1 MKIRSV
7 IVPVEVWVNWPTTR
21 LSWPIIKRE
30 RNAYRL
36 FPSFLVILDR
46 GEGRR
51 KENFDAS
58 QRRGFVHS
66 VTSTLIVSSGGGE
79 TEEAMKN
86 GRHFSLNIFDVE
98 VDAVCINLSWLF
110 TYKKLHENTL
120 FSNIYIYILH
130 EPIILSCLPDAY
142 TMWEQKSNVR
152 SKLYEIRDGGCRLID
167 RIANVFSR
175 PRVKK
180 RVKSSGT

>member
-36 FPSFLVILDR
+36 FPSFLVILDG

-79 TEEAMKN
+79 TEAMKS

-120 FSNIYIYILH
+120 FSNIYIYIY
-130 EPIILSCLPDAY
+130 Y
-142 TMWEQKSNVR
+142 TNQLYYRVYPMRIGWEQKSNVR

>member
-79 TEEAMKN
+79 TEAMKS

-120 FSNIYIYILH
+120 FLNIYIY
-130 EPIILSCLPDAY
+130 Y
-142 TMWEQKSNVR
+142 TNQLYYRVYPMRIRCGSKNRTCVQNCTKSGMEGVAW
-152 SKLYEIRDGGCRLID
+152 SI
-167 RIANVFSR
+167 VSR
-175 PRVKK
+175 MFFPRVKK

>member
-1 MKIRSV
+1 ML
-7 IVPVEVWVNWPTTR
+7 IVCFLRFV
-21 LSWPIIKRE
+21 
-30 RNAYRL
+30 L
-36 FPSFLVILDR
+36 FSIEGR

-51 KENFDAS
+51 ILTRVNEEVSCIPFA
-58 QRRGFVHS
+58 RLRY
-66 VTSTLIVSSGGGE
+66 LIVSSGGGE
-79 TEEAMKN
+79 TEAMKS

-120 FSNIYIYILH
+120 FLNIYILH

>member
-1 MKIRSV
+1 ML
-7 IVPVEVWVNWPTTR
+7 IVCFLR
-21 LSWPIIKRE
+21 FL
-30 RNAYRL
+30 L
-36 FPSFLVILDR
+36 FSIEGR

-51 KENFDAS
+51 ILTRVNEEVSCIPFA
-58 QRRGFVHS
+58 RLRY
-66 VTSTLIVSSGGGE
+66 LIVSSGGGE
-79 TEEAMKN
+79 TEAMKS

-120 FSNIYIYILH
+120 FSNIYIY
-130 EPIILSCLPDAY
+130 Y
-142 TMWEQKSNVR
+142 TNQLYYRVYPKRIGWEQKSNVR

>member
-46 GEGRR
+46 GVGRR

-79 TEEAMKN
+79 TEAMKS

-120 FSNIYIYILH
+120 FSNIYIY
-130 EPIILSCLPDAY
+130 Y
-142 TMWEQKSNVR
+142 TNQLYYRVYPMRIRCGSKNRTCVQNCTKSGMESVAWSIVSRMFFRVR
-152 SKLYEIRDGGCRLID
+152 
-167 RIANVFSR
+167 V
-175 PRVKK
+175 
-180 RVKSSGT
+180 

>member
-1 MKIRSV
+1 ML
-7 IVPVEVWVNWPTTR
+7 IVCFLR
-21 LSWPIIKRE
+21 FL
-30 RNAYRL
+30 L
-36 FPSFLVILDR
+36 FSIEGR

-51 KENFDAS
+51 ILTRVNEEVSCIPFA
-58 QRRGFVHS
+58 RLRY
-66 VTSTLIVSSGGGE
+66 LIVSSGGGE
-79 TEEAMKN
+79 TEAMKS

-120 FSNIYIYILH
+120 FSNIYIY
-130 EPIILSCLPDAY
+130 Y
-142 TMWEQKSNVR
+142 TNQLYYRVYPMRIGWEQKSNVR
-152 SKLYEIRDGGCRLID
+152 SKLYEIRDGECRLID

>member
-79 TEEAMKN
+79 TEAMKS

-142 TMWEQKSNVR
+142 RMGAKIERAFKIVR
-152 SKLYEIRDGGCRLID
+152 NPGWRVSLD
-167 RIANVFSR
+167 RSYRECFF
-175 PRVKK
+175 RV
-180 RVKSSGT
+180 

>member
-1 MKIRSV
+1 ML
-7 IVPVEVWVNWPTTR
+7 IVCFLR
-21 LSWPIIKRE
+21 FL
-30 RNAYRL
+30 L
-36 FPSFLVILDR
+36 FSIEGR

-51 KENFDAS
+51 ILTRVNEEV
-58 QRRGFVHS
+58 FVHS

-79 TEEAMKN
+79 TEAMKS

-167 RIANVFSR
+167 RIANVFSACKETSEIKWH
-175 PRVKK
+175 VEW
-180 RVKSSGT
+180 

>member
-1 MKIRSV
+1 ML
-7 IVPVEVWVNWPTTR
+7 IVCFLR
-21 LSWPIIKRE
+21 FL
-30 RNAYRL
+30 L
-36 FPSFLVILDR
+36 FSIEGR

-51 KENFDAS
+51 ILTRVNEEVSCIPFA
-58 QRRGFVHS
+58 RLRY
-66 VTSTLIVSSGGGE
+66 LIVSSGGGE
-79 TEEAMKN
+79 TEAMKS

-167 RIANVFSR
+167 RIANVFSACKETSEIKWH
-175 PRVKK
+175 VEW
-180 RVKSSGT
+180 

>member
-7 IVPVEVWVNWPTTR
+7 IVPVKVWVNWPTTR

-36 FPSFLVILDR
+36 FPSFLVILDQ

-79 TEEAMKN
+79 TEAMKS

-120 FSNIYIYILH
+120 FSNIYIYIY
-130 EPIILSCLPDAY
+130 Y
-142 TMWEQKSNVR
+142 TNQLYYRVYPMRIGWEQKSNVR
-152 SKLYEIRDGGCRLID
+152 SKLYEIRDEGCRLID
-167 RIANVFSR
+167 RIANVFSAC
-175 PRVKK
+175 KETSEIK
-180 RVKSSGT
+180 

>member
-46 GEGRR
+46 GEGRILTR
-51 KENFDAS
+51 VNEEVSCIPFA
-58 QRRGFVHS
+58 RLRY
-66 VTSTLIVSSGGGE
+66 LIVSSGGGE
-79 TEEAMKN
+79 TEAMKS

-98 VDAVCINLSWLF
+98 VDAVCINLS
-110 TYKKLHENTL
+110 
-120 FSNIYIYILH
+120 
-130 EPIILSCLPDAY
+130 
-142 TMWEQKSNVR
+142 
-152 SKLYEIRDGGCRLID
+152 
-167 RIANVFSR
+167 
-175 PRVKK
+175 
-180 RVKSSGT
+180 

>member
-1 MKIRSV
+1 MSKLMQFVLIYLDYLHVKNYTKIRSFQ
-7 IVPVEVWVNWPTTR
+7 T
-21 LSWPIIKRE
+21 
-30 RNAYRL
+30 
-36 FPSFLVILDR
+36 
-46 GEGRR
+46 
-51 KENFDAS
+51 
-58 QRRGFVHS
+58 
-66 VTSTLIVSSGGGE
+66 
-79 TEEAMKN
+79 
-86 GRHFSLNIFDVE
+86 
-98 VDAVCINLSWLF
+98 
-110 TYKKLHENTL
+110 
-120 FSNIYIYILH
+120 YIYILH